1 MASTS
6 AHDRLQ
12 QAEQIRLHHSM
23 LAGAVA
29 ASSALAIV
37 LLLLLWDSV
46 DRTRLLVWLACLALT
61 LGVRLAVAWA
71 HARPG
76 ADPGRSAAWLRRY
89 RFSSA
94 AHGLAWALAGVLLL
108 PQVGPQH
115 VEAVVI
121 TLVAIGS
128 LSLIAFAFDIVAALA
143 FAVPT
148 LAPLAVFWARHDQAG
163 SAGLGVMAV
172 VLLALAVFAA
182 LRVRRSAHEAFRL
195 RQSEVALRTY
205 ELAVNSIT
213 DMVSVGGEDQ
223 VYRMV
228 NDAWCRVLG
237 RQRGDVIG
245 RSAQDVLP
253 EAATEERL
261 RAWRECIELRQPRTV
276 RGPADAPELAGREV
290 ETTYYP
296 YADDGTGV
304 RCVVVVTRDVTE
316 QEADRRE
323 RAAGA
328 EYLRRT
334 LNATGDAIF
343 ASDALDRHE
352 PVRFINEQM
361 LKMWGI
367 PLEQAATL
375 TAADI
380 AAYAMPQLVD
390 PEAETRRVAELI
402 ATNAVDEARVRL
414 RDGRVLLR
422 RCIPAALGQRTLRVW
437 SFRDVTAEER
447 AVQALQASEAE
458 LRALLGAFPGYIGA
472 VDQDFVYTYVNE
484 RLAALLGRPAAAIV
498 GRHVRDVIGEQ
509 RFRSNEQEVAR
520 AKAGLKSVAERHF
533 PATAER
539 ARLDL
544 ELTHVAGPLQADGRQ
559 TCYVFGLDIT
569 ARKSAEE
576 ALVVARDEAERANL
590 AKSEF
595 MSRMSHELR
604 TPMNA
609 ILGFGQLLEIDRQIT
624 GARKDWVREIV
635 KGGRHLLDLINEV
648 LDLARVESGKFT
660 VSTEPVALR
669 PLIDECLM
677 LVRPQSQ
684 ARELHLHDAVP
695 DGDLQVRADRT
706 RLKQVLLNLLSNAVK
721 YNRVHGTV
729 GVACVA
735 DGQAVV
741 ISVSDSGAGLTPQQ
755 QARLFVPFER
765 LDADQQQIEG
775 TGIGLALSKRLVELM
790 GGTIGVQ
797 STPGAGST
805 FSVRLPRAHGAAA
818 ASGQAA
824 AASAPAPATASVSM
838 VAAAGGRRVDV
849 LCIEDNPAN
858 LRLIEGIFAHR
869 PEIRL
874 LSAIAPGLGLELART
889 HRPALILLDIN
900 LPDMDGYAVM
910 NTLREDAATRDI
922 PVLAISAN
930 AMPSDVERG
939 RAAGFADYLT
949 KPIELSRLLAAVDR
963 LLAGLIR

>member
-1 MASTS
+1 MASTPPL
-6 AHDRLQ
+6 DGLV
-12 QAEQIRLHHSM
+12 QAEQLRLHRNM
-23 LAGAVA
+23 LASEAGAGG
-29 ASSALAIV
+29 ALGV
-37 LLLLLWDSV
+37 VFVLLLWDGV
-46 DRTRLLVWLACLALT
+46 ERTRLLVWLAGLALA
-61 LGVRLAVAWA
+61 LGARLAVGWA
-71 HARPG
+71 HGRRG
-76 ADPGRSAAWLRRY
+76 ADPGRSAAWLPRY
-89 RFSSA
+89 RLASA

-108 PQVGPQH
+108 PPAGPQH
-115 VEAVVI
+115 FEGMVI
-121 TLVAIGS
+121 MLVAIGS
-128 LSLIAFAFDIVAALA
+128 ASLIAYAFDIVAALA

-148 LAPLAVFWARHDQAG
+148 LAPLAVQLAG
-163 SAGLGVMAV
+163 RGHAGWSGLGAMALL
-172 VLLALAVFAA
+172 LLAITAFAV
-182 LRVRRSAHEAFRL
+182 LRLRRSAHENSRL
-195 RQSEVALRTY
+195 RQSETTLRTY

-253 EAATEERL
+253 AAATEERL

-276 RGPADAPELAGREV
+276 RGPAEAAELAGREV

-316 QEADRRE
+316 QEADRRQ
-323 RAAGA
+323 RAAGE

-343 ASDALDRHE
+343 ASDALDPHE

-367 PLEQAATL
+367 PLAQAATL

-380 AAYAMPQLVD
+380 SAHATLLLVD
-390 PEAETRRVAELI
+390 AEAEARRVAELI
-402 ATNAVDEARVRL
+402 ATNAVDESRVRL

-447 AVQALQASEAE
+447 AVQALQAGEAE

-472 VDQDFVYTYVNE
+472 VDEGFVYTYVNE

-509 RFRSNEQEVAR
+509 RFRSYEQEVAR
-520 AKAGLKSVAERHF
+520 AKAGLRSVAERQF

-569 ARKSAEE
+569 ARKRAEE

-609 ILGFGQLLEIDRQIT
+609 ILGFGQLLEIDSQIT
-624 GARKDWVREIV
+624 GARQDWVREIV

-660 VSTEPVALR
+660 VSTEPVALW

-684 ARELHLHDAVP
+684 ARQLRLPDAACH
-695 DGDLQVRADRT
+695 GDLQVRADRT

-721 YNRVHGTV
+721 YNRVRGTV

-735 DGQAVV
+735 DGQTVG
-741 ISVSDSGAGLTPQQ
+741 IGISDSGPGLTPQQ

-775 TGIGLALSKRLVELM
+775 TGIGLALSQRLVELM
-790 GGTIGVQ
+790 GGTIEVQ

-805 FSVRLPRAHGAAA
+805 FWVRLPLAQGAAGA
-818 ASGQAA
+818 AGVSGHAA
-824 AASAPAPATASVSM
+824 AASAPAAASM
-838 VAAAGGRRVDV
+838 AAAPAGRRVDV

-869 PEIRL
+869 PGIRL

-910 NTLREDAATRDI
+910 HSLREDAATREI

-930 AMPSDVERG
+930 AMPLDIERG
-939 RAAGFADYLT
+939 KAAGFADYLV
-949 KPIELSRLLAAVDR
+949 KPIDLSRLLAVVDS
-963 LLAGLIR
+963 LLAA